1 MSVDISPK
9 PLSVGVDSTL
19 SVTRRYLNANDNVT
33 AVFDRRYLYVD
44 ASSTLG
50 NDYLSTVMFRNV
62 ANIITIQQSI
72 GTTLEI
78 QSTWGYST
86 VLSLSIA
93 ACNQTGLDLQVES
106 RTDGTYFNGELDLLT
121 GTAWQSSDYAY
132 NVNVNASQSM
142 TKSALSVPL
151 ALASPVAS
159 YPPEQFLPMA
169 FTCMLV

>member
-50 NDYLSTVMFRNV
+50 NDYLSTVMFGSV

-78 QSTWGYST
+78 QWDYST

-106 RTDGTYFNGELDLLT
+106 RTDGTYFNGELDFFT

-132 NVNVNASQSM
+132 NVNVNTSQSM

-159 YPPEQFLPMA
+159 YPLEQFLLMA
-169 FTCMLV
+169 FTCMLI